1 MTKNSLALILYIKKE
16 DSSLVGKTGCRGV
29 MLMPWHIILVKILL
43 AVHLN
48 KVCALKNEPNI
59 ISANVSIF
67 WELLSLLSS
76 CDIDPQ
82 VRCSGL
88 DYSFVLSFTFSHSL
102 GHEISGIRTH

>member
-1 MTKNSLALILYIKKE
+1 MTKNILALILYIKME
-16 DSSLVGKTGCRGV
+16 DSSLVGKTGCRDV

-67 WELLSLLSS
+67 WELFVSPTLLSLLSS
-76 CDIDPQ
+76 CDIDPE
-82 VRCSGL
+82 VRCWGL
-88 DYSFVLSFTFSHSL
+88 DYRFVFLSHLVTVHQP
-102 GHEISGIRTH
+102 